1 MHFLC
6 VSSNEVSPGFQ
17 LRVELY
23 SSCVVDEFSPG
34 AIGSW
39 RVSRLGGSLGCSSGK
54 KIRTAFES
62 AAVCGSISS
71 GDVRS
76 GSVPPTLSPD
86 LLTLWAWHYKETF
99 FGVAWGK
106 KATTKK
112 KNDCAKFF
120 LSQGDLSTTFW
131 LTQPWELSMSG
142 KVSKRTIY
150 HFQRQVSLLSCPFL
164 SSLLL
169 KI

>member
-1 MHFLC
+1 MHLLC

-54 KIRTAFES
+54 KIRAAFES

-71 GDVRS
+71 GGDVRS
-76 GSVPPTLSPD
+76 GSVPPALSPD
-86 LLTLWAWHYKETF
+86 MLTL
-99 FGVAWGK
+99 
-106 KATTKK
+106 
-112 KNDCAKFF
+112 
-120 LSQGDLSTTFW
+120 
-131 LTQPWELSMSG
+131 
-142 KVSKRTIY
+142 
-150 HFQRQVSLLSCPFL
+150 
-164 SSLLL
+164 
-169 KI
+169 